1 MAKVY
6 IGLMSGTSIDG
17 IDAVA
22 ASFDQGHFK
31 LQATYSQSIPDH
43 LRQAIQDLCQP
54 GSDTVQLYAETDQQM
69 GELFAQASLGL
80 MAECGLAADQVAA
93 IGSHGQTV
101 RNSAP
106 GQGNIS
112 FSQQIGDPNIIAART
127 GCAVAADFRRKDM
140 ALGGHGAPLVP
151 AFHHQ
156 LFSDS
161 QLNRVIVNIGGIA
174 NITVLPA
181 QGNCTGFDTGQG
193 NLLLDSWCNK
203 HLAKDYDA
211 DGEWAAGGRSHKT
224 LLKQLKNHPFFTLPA
239 PKSTGREAFH
249 QQWLEQQLSQLA
261 NIAPQDVQATLV
273 QFTAETIADEI
284 NSLDLSVD
292 EVYICGGGA
301 FNGALMASL
310 KAALTAR
317 LDSTS
322 ALGLDPNWVEA
333 SAFAW
338 LAKQRLEAGTGNI
351 AAVTG
356 AERDTVLGGL
366 YLP

>member
-1 MAKVY
+1 MDRLCVTQPLARAISV
-6 IGLMSGTSIDG
+6 L
-17 IDAVA
+17 
-22 ASFDQGHFK
+22 ASK
-31 LQATYSQSIPDH
+31 LATPILLPH
-43 LRQAIQDLCQP
+43 A
-54 GSDTVQLYAETDQQM
+54 
-69 GELFAQASLGL
+69 
-80 MAECGLAADQVAA
+80 LAAQWPLTFVAK
-93 IGSHGQTV
+93 IWLW
-101 RNSAP
+101 
-106 GQGNIS
+106 
-112 FSQQIGDPNIIAART
+112 AAMGPHLYRPFIT
-127 GCAVAADFRRKDM
+127 NCF
-140 ALGGHGAPLVP
+140 
-151 AFHHQ
+151 
-156 LFSDS
+156 
-161 QLNRVIVNIGGIA
+161 A

-181 QGNCTGFDTGQG
+181 QGNCTGFDTGPG

>member
-1 MAKVY
+1 MTNLY

-17 IDAVA
+17 IDAA
-22 ASFDQGHFK
+22 AVSFDQGEFT
-31 LQATYSQSIPDH
+31 LLGTFSQNIPDH
-43 LRQAIQDLCQP
+43 LKQAIQDLCQP
-54 GSDTVQLYAETDQQM
+54 GRDTVQLYGETDQQM
-69 GELFAQASLGL
+69 GELFAQASLNL
-80 MAECGLAADQVAA
+80 MAELGIGAHQVAA

-101 RNSAP
+101 RHSAP

-151 AFHHQ
+151 AFHRQ
-156 LFSDS
+156 LFLDS

-181 QGNCTGFDTGQG
+181 QGNCTGFDTGPG

-211 DGEWAAGGRSHKT
+211 DGEWAAGGSSHKT
-224 LLKQLKNHPFFTLPA
+224 LLKQLKNHPFFSLPA

-249 QQWLEQQLSQLA
+249 QQWLEQQISQLPA
-261 NIAPQDVQATLV
+261 IAPQDVQATLM
-273 QFTAETIADEI
+273 QLTAETIADEI
-284 NSLDLSVD
+284 NGLDLSVD

-310 KAALTAR
+310 AAVLPAR
-317 LDSTS
+317 VDSTI
-322 ALGLDPNWVEA
+322 ALGLDPSWVEA
-333 SAFAW
+333 CAFAW

-356 AERDTVLGGL
+356 AEQETILGGL